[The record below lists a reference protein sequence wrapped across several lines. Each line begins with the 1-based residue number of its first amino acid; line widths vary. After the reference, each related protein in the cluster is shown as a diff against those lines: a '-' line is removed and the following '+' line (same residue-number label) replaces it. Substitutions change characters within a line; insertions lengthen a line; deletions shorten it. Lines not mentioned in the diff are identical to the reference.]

1 MEKKFVEYFLKLTDF
16 ADNLKKLVD
25 DLQLK
30 QFISRAISFSQ
41 FLEIVVEFTKKNR
54 KDGGKYVKRLNDI
67 SKRLLKNKKKL
78 DVESLDAFIKLISD
92 SIASFDANVLNNETC
107 LEIIGS
113 NVLFSEVVKWI
124 ECNCS
129 LFKEK
134 AIREVRLIAKS
145 ILHVDADLKKDLWGG
160 ISFFVWTNTFNVVG
174 SKRVWDFSGDPSTH
188 NYVKDA
194 QTDNNGNGIDGAD
207 GYAGESGGNVLIKAE
222 TVQDGRLLKIYSN
235 GGNGSNGQSGG
246 RIAQNFIIIFF
257 IC

>member
-16 ADNLKKLVD
+16 ADNLKKLVE

-30 QFISRAISFSQ
+30 QFISRAISFTQ
-41 FLEIVVEFTKKNR
+41 FLEVVVEFTKKNR
-54 KDGGKYVKRLNDI
+54 MDGGKYVKRLNDI

-92 SIASFDANVLNNETC
+92 SIASFDVKVLNNETC
-107 LEIIGS
+107 LEIIGN
-113 NVLFSEVVKWI
+113 NVLFSEVVKSI
-124 ECNCS
+124 ERNT

-145 ILHVDADLKKDLWGG
+145 ILHVDADLKNDLWHG
-160 ISFFVWTNTFNVVG
+160 ISFSVWTYTFNVVG
-174 SKRVWDFSGDPSTH
+174 SKRVWDFSGDPNTH
-188 NYVKDA
+188 NYAKDA
-194 QTDNNGNGIDGAD
+194 QTDSNGNGIDGKD

-222 TVQDGRLLKIYSN
+222 KVQEGRLLKIISN

-246 RIAQNFIIIFF
+246 K
-257 IC
+257 